1 MRFDAVYYEP
11 DSLHYPLGKQLKE
24 QYGDLPWFPIENH
37 NRIEEMQ
44 QQPNS
49 RFAQLKRHLVVGV
62 RKTHKYV
69 ENFKISDY
77 LVPYT
82 SSGARPYACIAIW
95 CVTTT
100 NARIC
105 GCLSTG
111 SRCSTG

>member
-49 RFAQLKRHLVVGV
+49 QV
-62 RKTHKYV
+62 RAV
-69 ENFKISDY
+69 EAAPGRGGCARRINMWKISKF
-77 LVPYT
+77 P
-82 SSGARPYACIAIW
+82 
-95 CVTTT
+95 
-100 NARIC
+100 
-105 GCLSTG
+105 LSVL
-111 SRCSTG
+111 